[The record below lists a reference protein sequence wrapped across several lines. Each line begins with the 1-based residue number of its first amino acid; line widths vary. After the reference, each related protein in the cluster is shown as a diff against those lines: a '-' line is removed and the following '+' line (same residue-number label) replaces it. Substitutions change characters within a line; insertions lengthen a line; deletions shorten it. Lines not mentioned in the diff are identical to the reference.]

1 MARARSG
8 GGGSGSIIGL
18 VTFGALFFICLILA
32 IVFYT
37 QVDGARQEAAAAR
50 GELDQIQNSADTNDQ
65 LYESL
70 IADGQ
75 GTTVR
80 RLLDKY
86 TALRSDLNDS
96 QSEIVRLTTQLNTA
110 TTELESAQ
118 SSAETTRNQLNQAN
132 DARRSMESSLRQEV
146 QGLSTTINAIS
157 SENDRLKSLVDTSIQ
172 QVDATYRDQITSLQE
187 QLREGEN
194 TIASLNRNVEDLQY
208 QLTELA
214 GDTPESVALTSAD
227 ATIVSQLPDENKV
240 YIDIGR
246 NANLTKGMSFRI
258 FDPEVLIELED
269 ADGEPGKGVV
279 DIINVSENTAVG
291 RIVDRSPNTVIRDGD
306 KLVNAVYDPNR
317 VYRFHLFG
325 QFDVDYDGSPEEN
338 GLDQVKSMVQ
348 RFNGRVT
355 DEVTFGTDYLVL
367 GVEPQ
372 LPLPPDDELDIQQM
386 NEYRVALENYNAYQD
401 RISQARELNIP
412 VLNQN
417 RFFDLVGYFE
427 R

>member
-18 VTFGALFFICLILA
+18 VAFGALFFICLILA
-32 IVFYT
+32 ILFYT

-50 GELDQIQNSADTNDQ
+50 GELEQVQNSADTNDQ

-86 TALRSDLNDS
+86 TALRDDLNES
-96 QSEIVRLTTQLNTA
+96 QAEIVRLTTQLNSA
-110 TTELESAQ
+110 TTDLESAQ
-118 SSAETTRNQLNQAN
+118 ASVESTRTQLNQAN
-132 DARRSMESSLRQEV
+132 EARRNVESTLRQEV
-146 QGLSTTINAIS
+146 QGLSSTINNIS

-172 QVDATYRDQITSLQE
+172 QVDATYRDQITSLQD

-214 GDTPESVALTSAD
+214 GDTPENVALTSAD
-227 ATIVSQLPDENKV
+227 ATIVSQLPDDNKV
-240 YIDIGR
+240 YIDIGH
-246 NANLTKGMSFRI
+246 NANLAKGMSFRI
-258 FDPEVLIELED
+258 FDPEVLIRLED
-269 ADGEPGKGVV
+269 PDGAAGKGVV
-279 DIINVSENTAVG
+279 DIINVNEDSAVG
-291 RIVDRSPNTVIRDGD
+291 RIVSRAPNSTIRDGD

-325 QFDVDYDGSPEEN
+325 QFDIDYDGSPEEN
-338 GLDQVKSMVQ
+338 GLDQVRSMVQ
-348 RFNGRVT
+348 RFGGRIT

-367 GVEPQ
+367 GVEPE

-386 NEYRVALENYNAYQD
+386 NEYRVALENFNAYQD
-401 RISQARELNIP
+401 RISQARELGIP

-417 RFFDLVGYFE
+417 RFFDLIGYFE

>member
-50 GELDQIQNSADTNDQ
+50 GELNQIQNSADTNDQ

-214 GDTPESVALTSAD
+214 GDTPESVALTAAD

-401 RISQARELNIP
+401 RISQARELDIP